1 MNNLLT
7 IKTEPVAVRSANDN
21 SQSRQSAEPN
31 GFGQALDKQV
41 QDNSRAE
48 TGRASKAA
56 DKAENTDKA
65 AAKTD
70 EAAIT
75 GQQDGKKLPA
85 DEETDKTVKA
95 ENTETSEPSAAE
107 NASADTTDASDDAA
121 DAETTETTDPT
132 TDKPQVTVAVAAP
145 AMQNA
150 ATEKVTMT
158 LSETAKAQAKPANSE
173 LAAKSAPANV
183 IPVINIEEDIAAT
196 EGKVR
201 FADILKKEG
210 LSTNSIRADIL
221 QAISQKTSADD
232 SDGQTLKTNLQNL
245 LLNADN
251 KPMSSAQVSELIRQ
265 IQPAPQ
271 RGSDPRAQANVI
283 SALTPAAATATQSS
297 AGAAPQLALDIQPQ
311 LNNPA
316 WSRVVSSRVVWMAT
330 PSGAYR

>member
-7 IKTEPVAVRSANDN
+7 IKTEPVAVRPANDN
-21 SQSRQSAEPN
+21 SQSRQTAESN
-31 GFGQALDKQV
+31 GFGQALKKQV

-95 ENTETSEPSAAE
+95 ENTETNDPSATE
-107 NASADTTDASDDAA
+107 NASADPADTTDASDDAA

-158 LSETAKAQAKPANSE
+158 LSETAKAQAKPADSE

-183 IPVINIEEDIAAT
+183 TPVINIE
-196 EGKVR
+196 
-201 FADILKKEG
+201 
-210 LSTNSIRADIL
+210 
-221 QAISQKTSADD
+221 
-232 SDGQTLKTNLQNL
+232 
-245 LLNADN
+245 
-251 KPMSSAQVSELIRQ
+251 
-265 IQPAPQ
+265 
-271 RGSDPRAQANVI
+271 
-283 SALTPAAATATQSS
+283 
-297 AGAAPQLALDIQPQ
+297 
-311 LNNPA
+311 
-316 WSRVVSSRVVWMAT
+316 
-330 PSGAYR
+330 